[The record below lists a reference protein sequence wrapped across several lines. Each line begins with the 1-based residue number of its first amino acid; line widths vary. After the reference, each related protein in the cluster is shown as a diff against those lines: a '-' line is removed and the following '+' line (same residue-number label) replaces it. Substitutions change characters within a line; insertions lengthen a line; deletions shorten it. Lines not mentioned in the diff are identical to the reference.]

1 MEEGMKRK
9 NLAIFLVFAF
19 ITTVNIFSQD
29 KMLEQEI
36 LQISKIEDTNKRL
49 SAYDALAKS
58 LDINPNTNYSNNWEL
73 EFKNNELDD
82 SMEFYL
88 SNVAISGDKY
98 SPAVIMVRYKNDNF
112 ELYINFNKYL
122 ADDNKIVIRFDKEQ
136 SFVDYWHKSSDKTAL
151 FYNGRAMDLIDAM
164 SRYSKMIVQCYPYEE
179 SEYTVTF
186 DIRGLKNEMQKVIEK
201 GFFKN

>member
-1 MEEGMKRK
+1 MKRK

-82 SMEFYL
+82 SMEFFL
-88 SNVAISGDKY
+88 NKVAICGDKNL
-98 SPAVIMVRYKNDNF
+98 PAVNMVRY
-112 ELYINFNKYL
+112 
-122 ADDNKIVIRFDKEQ
+122 
-136 SFVDYWHKSSDKTAL
+136 
-151 FYNGRAMDLIDAM
+151 
-164 SRYSKMIVQCYPYEE
+164 
-179 SEYTVTF
+179 
-186 DIRGLKNEMQKVIEK
+186 
-201 GFFKN
+201 